1 MIHPSALAAEA
12 KKLVAEMDLSEKA
25 SLMSGSS
32 FWHLQ
37 SIERLG
43 LQQIMVSDGPHG
55 LRKQASSADHMGLNA
70 SIASTCFPTAVT
82 LASSWNVSL
91 MESVGQA
98 IATECQAEDVSVL
111 LGPGVN
117 IKRNPL
123 CGRNFEYYSEDP
135 FLAGK
140 LAAAFIHGVQK
151 TGIGTSLKHFAANN
165 QEAYRLV
172 VDTLVDKRTLF
183 EIYFPAFEIAIR
195 DAQPWT
201 VMCAYNR
208 LNGVYCSEHKELL
221 SDILRHRWGF
231 KGLVVTDWG
240 AVNDRPMGVAAGLE
254 IEMPSSLGINDD
266 AVVQAVEAG
275 ALSHDDLN
283 QAAERVTQLIL
294 AAMQNAT
301 AMKPD
306 FEVHHALARKA
317 ACEGAVLL
325 KNQAE
330 ILPIDRS
337 QSLAL
342 IGGFAETPRIQG
354 AGSSQVNATQIDTP
368 LDIIRGLVSG
378 TFSYAKGFDPVL
390 AQDDPALIA
399 EAVEIARAADNV
411 VILAGLPAMFEAEGF
426 DRTHLRQPQQL
437 ETLIEAVSA
446 VNQNCIVVL
455 SNGSPIAMPWKN
467 NVSAILETYLSGQAG
482 ASALGDLI
490 FGDVSPS
497 GKLAETFPLSLDD
510 VPSQENFS
518 NHPKQ
523 IIYREGLNVGYRYY
537 ATHQKPVLF
546 PFGHGL
552 TYSKFRY
559 GKISCDGNIA
569 SGDDTAQLTV
579 QLEIENIGERT
590 AAEVVQLYVRDVEA
604 TVYRPDRELKAFA
617 KISLEPGQKH
627 VCRFELDRRAFSF
640 FNIRRDDWELEAGI
654 FEILIGASSE
664 DIRQKC
670 KIDLSGFPATN
681 APPEHEAPYS
691 LMDDLALARLGLII
705 REPDGI
711 RPYHVNTPLADIQTH
726 WLGKRIVSAVFD
738 TVGELPETADPVAQ
752 KMRSEMLLSMRLRTV
767 QNLSRGAITAKRLDL
782 LICALNGHWF
792 KLLRRLLR
800 RN

>member
-1 MIHPSALAAEA
+1 MKHPSEYVQQA
-12 KKLVAEMDLSEKA
+12 KRLVAEMDLSEKA

-43 LQQIMVSDGPHG
+43 LKQIMVSDGPHG

-82 LASSWNVSL
+82 LASSWSVSL
-91 MESVGQA
+91 MERVGEA
-98 IATECQAEDVSVL
+98 IAMECQAEDVSVL

-140 LAAAFIHGVQK
+140 LAAAFINGVQK
-151 TGIGTSLKHFAANN
+151 SGVGTSLKHFAANN

-183 EIYFPAFEIAIR
+183 EIYFPAFEIAVR
-195 DAQPWT
+195 EAQPWT

-221 SDILRHRWGF
+221 SEVLRDRWGF

-240 AVNDRPMGVAAGLE
+240 AVNDRPLGITAGLDV
-254 IEMPSSLGINDD
+254 EMPSSLGINDE
-266 AVVQAVEAG
+266 AVIRAVEAG
-275 ALSHDDLN
+275 EIEIEYLDQS
-283 QAAERVTQLIL
+283 AERVTQLIL
-294 AAMQNAT
+294 AAAGNAKT
-301 AMKPD
+301 TTSD
-306 FEVHHALARKA
+306 FNAHHALARHA

-325 KNQAE
+325 KNAE
-330 ILPIDRS
+330 GLLPLDKT

-354 AGSSQVNATQIDTP
+354 AGSSQVNATQVDTP
-368 LDIIRGLVSG
+368 LDVIRQLVTG
-378 TFSYAKGFDPVL
+378 QFSYAKGFDPIL
-390 AQDDPALIA
+390 ANDDQTLIDQ
-399 EAVEIARAADNV
+399 AVEIARAADNV
-411 VILAGLPAMFEAEGF
+411 VILAGLPALFEAEGF
-426 DRTHLRQPQQL
+426 DRSHLRQPPQV
-437 ETLIEAVSA
+437 EALIDSVSG
-446 VNQNCIVVL
+446 VNKNCVIVL
-455 SNGSPIAMPWKN
+455 SNGSPITMPWKN

-482 ASALGDLI
+482 ALALGDLI

-497 GKLAETFPLSLDD
+497 GKLAETFPLGLGDI
-510 VPSQENFS
+510 PSQDNFS

-537 ATHQKPVLF
+537 TTHQKPVLF

-559 GKISCDGNIA
+559 GTISCHGDLASNDGSAKISIE
-569 SGDDTAQLTV
+569 
-579 QLEIENIGERT
+579 LEIENIGDC
-590 AAEVVQLYVRDVEA
+590 AASEVIQLYVRDVEA
-604 TVYRPDRELKAFA
+604 TVYRPDRELKSFD
-617 KISLEPGQKH
+617 KIFLKPGQKS
-627 VCRFELDRRAFSF
+627 VCRFELDRRAFSY
-640 FNIRRDDWELEAGI
+640 FNIESDNWELEPGL
-654 FEILIGASSE
+654 FEVLIGASST
-664 DIRQKC
+664 DIRQTVKL
-670 KIDLSGFPATN
+670 DLSDLAITN
-681 APPEHEAPYS
+681 NPPKSEVPYVQ
-691 LMDDLALARLGLII
+691 MDDQALANLGLLV

-711 RPYHVNTPLADIQTH
+711 RPYHANTPLADIQTH
-726 WLGKRIVSAVFD
+726 WLGKRIVAAVFE
-738 TVGELPETADPVAQ
+738 TVGELPETADPVAE
-752 KMRSEMLLSMRLRTV
+752 KMRSEMLLSMRLQTV
-767 QNLSRGAITAKRLDL
+767 QNLSRGAISAKRLDL
-782 LICALNGHWF
+782 IICALNGSWL
-792 KLLRRLLR
+792 KLLFRLIRRG
-800 RN
+800 